1 MIKLFKTTL
10 LLALVML
17 VASCGLLTGDKF
29 IYIGHGDSSP
39 NYQLYYDIDR
49 KLFVIVDKRN
59 GCFRK
64 DGTGTCLAFNLD
76 QAKKFRENVL
86 VKMIDI
92 NARLAKEHD
101 SMGKY
106 ALDEF
111 QKAGITTVVKPIET
125 VPTYAIPVKQID
137 VDKQEQYHIL
147 RRNYLMKANLVAMIT
162 EDGGHQK
169 HIKVVYV
176 VSLPGLK
183 DRFKA
188 ELRPAVIDPE
198 FMYSHM
204 TMDAVHD
211 AQSDQKVALKTHAE
225 VENQAQE
232 YLKKI
237 VDKGVISDKA
247 AKKIASS
254 EAVKTGDKKEI
265 LKEVDDA
272 QKKESV
278 RTQIENFFT

>member
-1 MIKLFKTTL
+1 
-10 LLALVML
+10 ML
-17 VASCGLLTGDKF
+17 SGVKF
-29 IYIGHGDSSP
+29 VYIGHGDSSP

-64 DGTGTCLAFNLD
+64 DGTGTCLAFNLG
-76 QAKKFRENVL
+76 QAKAFRENVL

-92 NARLAKEHD
+92 NDRLAKEHD
-101 SMGKY
+101 SIGKY

-111 QKAGITTVVKPIET
+111 QKAGITTVVKPIDT
-125 VPTYAIPVKQID
+125 DPTYAIPVKQIG

-147 RRNYLMKANLVAMIT
+147 RRNYLIKANLVAMIT
-162 EDGGHQK
+162 ETGSHEK

-183 DRFKA
+183 ARFKA

-211 AQSDQKVALKTHAE
+211 AQSDQKIALKTHAK
-225 VENQAQE
+225 VENQAQK
-232 YLKKI
+232 YLQKI
-237 VDKGVISDKA
+237 VDKGVISDTD

-254 EAVKTGDKKEI
+254 EAVKTGDKKDI
-265 LKEVDDA
+265 LKEVETA
-272 QKKESV
+272 QKKESI
-278 RTQIENFFT
+278 RTKIENFFT